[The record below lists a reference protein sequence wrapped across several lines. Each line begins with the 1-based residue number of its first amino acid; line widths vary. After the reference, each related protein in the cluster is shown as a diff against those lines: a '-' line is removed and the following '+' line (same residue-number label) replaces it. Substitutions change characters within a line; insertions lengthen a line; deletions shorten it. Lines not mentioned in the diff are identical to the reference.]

1 MKIQAKDTG
10 FYYYILTYMLLRSTL
25 TTNGSGNGFGSLLRT
40 ILVLDLPLGSQW
52 MEKKKRKKRYKY
64 SPRSAVSCLWLL
76 EGRSYP
82 HNSSQGTGVYSS
94 HCRYKYSLGKEEL
107 PSHTWGWLNT
117 IVNLALYT
125 TFILK
130 YFCQFEFVF
139 ITCSLLLFVNFLTIF
154 LPFLHT

>member
-94 HCRYKYSLGKEEL
+94 HCRYKYSLGKGAPLSYLRMVKHDCQSCTVYYVYTQVFL
-107 PSHTWGWLNT
+107 PVWICLHN
-117 IVNLALYT
+117 
-125 TFILK
+125 
-130 YFCQFEFVF
+130 
-139 ITCSLLLFVNFLTIF
+139 LFVVA
-154 LPFLHT
+154 LH